1 MAQQAIADK
10 IHIFVSWALT
20 SENAQLI
27 FTNVVE
33 SASMF
38 FSPVLSLF
46 NPTHPISGWLRNVTT
61 SGLLCASALGA
72 TLVHATPVAEIHK
85 LLEQGKTSE
94 AAQLIQGALKQ
105 NDQDVQLR
113 FLEGVVAAEQKKYDK
128 AIQVFTAL
136 TQDYPGLPEPYNNL
150 AVLHAAKGDERKAA
164 QVLEQAIRTN
174 PSYATA
180 HENLGDLYARM
191 ASDAYAK
198 ALQLDN
204 SRKAIQPK
212 LALITQLFST
222 QAPSLRPLATPASAV
237 ATVNPA
243 VIETSKTNAPRA
255 VEPQQLVENLNAP
268 PPSAVASTPVAISPP
283 APTEAPKLAQT
294 SSNPITPA
302 KVPDPEISAQK
313 EVSAAV
319 STWASA
325 WAKQNMKAYYAS
337 YSDQFKPSNG
347 ASLADWKSERK
358 ERIVGKDAI
367 TVSVRDLRVNVHG
380 NRATAVFRQHYAAG
394 AFKATTIKT
403 LHMQRDSSK
412 WLIVREETG
421 G

>member
-1 MAQQAIADK
+1 
-10 IHIFVSWALT
+10 
-20 SENAQLI
+20 
-27 FTNVVE
+27 
-33 SASMF
+33 MF
-38 FSPVLSLF
+38 LPPVLSLF
-46 NPTHPISGWLRNVTT
+46 NPTHSLGGWLRNVTT
-61 SGLLCASALGA
+61 SSLLCVSALGVSLA
-72 TLVHATPVAEIHK
+72 HATPASTAEIHK

-94 AAQLIQGALKQ
+94 AAQLIQSGLRQ
-105 NDQDVQLR
+105 NSQDVQLR

-128 AIQVFTAL
+128 AIQVFTTL
-136 TQDYPGLPEPYNNL
+136 TQDYPSLPEPYNNL

-212 LALITQLFST
+212 LALITQLFPSHSAGANPAPAPAPAILKPEVVEAISARPAEEAPPPQRLAVT
-222 QAPSLRPLATPASAV
+222 PAPSAPAPLA
-237 ATVNPA
+237 
-243 VIETSKTNAPRA
+243 
-255 VEPQQLVENLNAP
+255 
-268 PPSAVASTPVAISPP
+268 PSAVAEMPVATK
-283 APTEAPKLAQT
+283 AAPKPVAAEVEKIAAPEV
-294 SSNPITPA
+294 SS
-302 KVPDPEISAQK
+302 QK
-313 EVSAAV
+313 EVTSAVMA
-319 STWASA
+319 WANA
-325 WAKQNMKAYYAS
+325 WAKQNMKGYYAA

-347 ASLADWKSERK
+347 ASLADWKAERK
-358 ERIVGKDAI
+358 QRIVGKDTI

>member
-10 IHIFVSWALT
+10 IHLFVSWALT

-46 NPTHPISGWLRNVTT
+46 NPSDSISGWLRNVTA
-61 SGLLCASALGA
+61 SSLLCASALGA
-72 TLVHATPVAEIHK
+72 TLTHATSVAEIHS

-105 NDQDVQLR
+105 NDHDVQLR

-212 LALITQLFST
+212 LALITQLFSA
-222 QAPSLRPLATPASAV
+222 QAPSSHPVTTQASA
-237 ATVNPA
+237 ATTVKAA
-243 VIETSKTNAPRA
+243 VMETSNANSPRA
-255 VEPQQLVENLNAP
+255 AEPQLAENLNAP
-268 PPSAVASTPVAISPP
+268 LTSAEASTPATISSP
-283 APTEAPKLAQT
+283 ASTEAPKLAQT
-294 SSNPITPA
+294 SSNPVTPT
-302 KVPDPEISAQK
+302 KVPDPEISAQR

-367 TVSVRDLRVNVHG
+367 TVSVRDLRVNVNG

-403 LHMQRDSSK
+403 LHMQREGSK